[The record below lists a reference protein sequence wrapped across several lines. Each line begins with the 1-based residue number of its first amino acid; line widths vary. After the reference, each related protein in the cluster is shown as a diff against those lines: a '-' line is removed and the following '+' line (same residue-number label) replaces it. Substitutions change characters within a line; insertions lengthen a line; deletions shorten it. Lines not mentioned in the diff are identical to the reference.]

1 MITKEDIVQY
11 FADLHAKYF
20 RPNEDT
26 ADCKNCPFMQE
37 CNRIDC
43 SPDLPCEVFGHIM
56 GRDEE
61 PLEKVFEKN

>member
-1 MITKEDIVQY
+1 MITKEEIVQY

-26 ADCKNCPFMQE
+26 ADCKNCPFIQE
-37 CNRIDC
+37 CKKLDTGVN
-43 SPDLPCEVFGHIM
+43 LPCEVFGHIM
-56 GRDEE
+56 VWDEE